1 MVALSG
7 QRTQFTWALNEYNK
21 SDDPA
26 VRIRFVRHM
35 AASIRNAMA
44 AGFSKDEITR
54 GKSYPAEEV
63 QAALSAPDLA
73 PEAEVSEAQAKASF
87 QNSVDST
94 DTKRKG
100 AGAGSVYAYGYKC
113 APDRMK
119 VGYTDGDTIE
129 RIAAQIGTS
138 TPDKPVL
145 FLEVRTDRSRALERA
160 LHAILVYRGKKVAG
174 GGDEWFLTTVDE
186 IERLCE
192 TIADGRLNQIEEAAP

>member
-1 MVALSG
+1 MATLSG

-21 SDDPA
+21 SDDPS
-26 VRIRFVRHM
+26 VRARFVRHM
-35 AASIRNAMA
+35 ASSIRNAMG
-44 AGFSKDEITR
+44 AGFTKDEVAR

-63 QAALSAPDLA
+63 EAALGAPDLT
-73 PEAEVSEAQAKASF
+73 PEVEVSEAQAKESF

-94 DTKRKG
+94 NARRKG
-100 AGAGSVYAYGYKC
+100 AGPGSVYAYGYRC

-129 RIAAQIGTS
+129 RIAAQITTS

-145 FLEVRTDRSRALERA
+145 FFEMRTDRSRALERA
-160 LHAILVYRGKKVAG
+160 LHAILVYRGKKVTG

-192 TIADGRLNQIEEAAP
+192 TIADSRLDRH